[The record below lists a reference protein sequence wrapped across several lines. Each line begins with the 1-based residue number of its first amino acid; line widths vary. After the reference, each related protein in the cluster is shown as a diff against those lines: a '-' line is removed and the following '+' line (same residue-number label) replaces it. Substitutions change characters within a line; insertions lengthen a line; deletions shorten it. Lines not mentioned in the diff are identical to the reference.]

1 MTAEEW
7 QQEMKEQMQDEIA
20 IGLREFVR
28 YDDSCAAFEID
39 YTTQS

>member
-7 QQEMKEQMQDEIA
+7 QQEMKEQMQDEIE

-28 YDDSCAAFEID
+28 YDDSCAVLEID